1 MQFARMVLVMG
12 KGGVGKSTVA
22 RGLADNLVHSGYRTA
37 LLELGAGAAG
47 DARELGEPSDAS
59 LARLTISEDAAL
71 HETAAEVFGSARVA
85 RLVFGNFA
93 VKQLVDVVPGV
104 REYCLLVAA
113 RARLAEYQRVVI
125 DMPATGHGISW
136 LLAARQLAQLVPGGR
151 ARAQADAL
159 DGALRDPRETS
170 YVLVSLAEPMV
181 CRETEELEQAL
192 VTRLGVHVSH
202 TVLNRVP
209 PAAEVA
215 DDDLRALAQLDPSM
229 SGPLRELLG
238 WLRERAWAL
247 TSARQLLAGGH
258 ASLLLD
264 AGSRPSSRTVEQALA
279 LPSGGA
285 A

>member
-1 MQFARMVLVMG
+1 MQLARMVLVMG

-22 RGLADNLVHSGYRTA
+22 RGLADTLVHQGYGTA
-37 LLELGAGAAG
+37 LLELGTGAAG
-47 DARELGEPSDAS
+47 DALDSEVRDSPLTK
-59 LARLTISEDAAL
+59 LTISEEGAL
-71 HETAAEVFGSARVA
+71 YETAAEVFGSARVA
-85 RLVFGNFA
+85 KLVFGNFA
-93 VKQLVDVVPGV
+93 VRQLVDVVPGV

-113 RARLAEYQRVVI
+113 RARLHEYQRVVV

-136 LLAARQLAQLVPGGR
+136 LLAAHQLAQLVPSGR

-159 DGALRDPRETS
+159 DSALRDPRETS

-181 CRETEELEQAL
+181 CRESEQLEQAL
-192 VTRLGVHVSH
+192 ITGLGVHVSH

-209 PAAEVA
+209 PAAEVREE
-215 DDDLRALAQLDPSM
+215 DLRALALQDPGM
-229 SGPLRELLG
+229 RGPLRELLA

-247 TSARQLLAGGH
+247 SSARQLLASGH

-264 AGSRPSSRTVEQALA
+264 AGTRPSSRAVERALA
-279 LPSGGA
+279 LPAGGA